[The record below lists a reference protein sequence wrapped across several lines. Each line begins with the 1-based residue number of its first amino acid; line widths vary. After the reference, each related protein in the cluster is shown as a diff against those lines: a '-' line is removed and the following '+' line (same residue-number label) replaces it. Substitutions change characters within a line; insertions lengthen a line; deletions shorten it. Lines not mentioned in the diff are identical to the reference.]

1 MCGIVGFI
9 GEQEAAPIL
18 LEGLARMEYR
28 GYDSAGLAVLDAG
41 KGLQVVKAKG
51 RLKVLNEKVD
61 GGKKMFGTVGVGHTR
76 WATHGEPSDANSH
89 PLLSDS
95 GRIAVVHNGIIEN
108 YMEIKEFLQEKGV
121 VFHSD
126 TDTEV
131 VAQLLDYYYR
141 GDILDAVQKVLHRIE
156 GSYGLGIICSEHP
169 EQLIAA
175 RKDSPLVLGYG
186 DGFNMMASDVTALI
200 KYTRDVS
207 YMENGE
213 IAVLTRQGIQVYNIL
228 LEPVEKEHST
238 VDWDISDAEKGGYEH
253 FMFKEIMEQPE
264 AIRKTIT
271 PRIKDDRVV
280 LDDIDLSADYVKNIS
295 KFYIIACGS
304 SYHVGMVGKYVLE
317 KMLRKPVEVALAS
330 EFRYCSPIVDKNTLV
345 IVISQSGETLDTMEA
360 LREAKRLGGRTLAI
374 VNVVGSSIAK
384 EADDVIYTWAGPEI
398 AVATTKAYSTQLAV
412 LDLLCLYLADLLGSI
427 APEEYTEILTE
438 LTRIPDKLKEVLE
451 QKERIQQY
459 ASQFFNHDSIFF
471 IGRNLDYAIG
481 LEASLK
487 LKEISYIHS
496 EAYAAG
502 ELKHGTIS
510 LIEQGTLV
518 IALATYG
525 QLFEKAVSNM
535 IEVQSRGATVLGLT
549 DTTHE
554 EALGKHADAI
564 ITVPETHPLLMPSLA
579 VVPMQLFAYYVA
591 LARGCD
597 IDKPRNLAKSVTV
610 E

>member
-28 GYDSAGLAVLDAG
+28 GYDSAGLAPLDPV
-41 KGLQVVKAKG
+41 KGLQVAKAKG
-51 RLKVLNEKVD
+51 RLSVLSEKVD
-61 GGKKMFGTVGVGHTR
+61 GGKKLFGTIGVGHTR

-121 VFHSD
+121 LFHSD

-131 VAQLLDYYYR
+131 VAQLLDYYYQ

-156 GSYGLGIICSEHP
+156 GSYGLGIVCAEHP

-271 PRIKDDRVV
+271 PRIKDGRVV

-304 SYHVGMVGKYVLE
+304 SYHVGMVGKSVSYTHLTLPTI
-317 KMLRKPVEVALAS
+317 LRV
-330 EFRYCSPIVDKNTLV
+330 
-345 IVISQSGETLDTMEA
+345 
-360 LREAKRLGGRTLAI
+360 
-374 VNVVGSSIAK
+374 
-384 EADDVIYTWAGPEI
+384 
-398 AVATTKAYSTQLAV
+398 
-412 LDLLCLYLADLLGSI
+412 
-427 APEEYTEILTE
+427 
-438 LTRIPDKLKEVLE
+438 
-451 QKERIQQY
+451 
-459 ASQFFNHDSIFF
+459 
-471 IGRNLDYAIG
+471 
-481 LEASLK
+481 
-487 LKEISYIHS
+487 
-496 EAYAAG
+496 
-502 ELKHGTIS
+502 
-510 LIEQGTLV
+510 
-518 IALATYG
+518 
-525 QLFEKAVSNM
+525 
-535 IEVQSRGATVLGLT
+535 
-549 DTTHE
+549 
-554 EALGKHADAI
+554 
-564 ITVPETHPLLMPSLA
+564 
-579 VVPMQLFAYYVA
+579 
-591 LARGCD
+591 
-597 IDKPRNLAKSVTV
+597 
-610 E
+610 

>member
-28 GYDSAGLAVLDAG
+28 GYDSAGLAVLDTG

-213 IAVLTRQGIQVYNIL
+213 IAVLTRQSIQVYNLL

-384 EADDVIYTWAGPEI
+384 EADDVIYTWAGPEL

-525 QLFEKAVSNM
+525 QLFDKAVSNM

>member
-28 GYDSAGLAVLDAG
+28 GYDSAGLALLDPV
-41 KGLQVVKAKG
+41 KGLQVAKAKG
-51 RLKVLNEKVD
+51 RLSVLSEKVD
-61 GGKKMFGTVGVGHTR
+61 GGKKLFGTIGVGHTR
-76 WATHGEPSDANSH
+76 WATHGEPSDVNSH

-108 YMEIKEFLQEKGV
+108 YMEIKEFLQERGV
-121 VFHSD
+121 LFHSD

-131 VAQLLDYYYR
+131 VAQLLDYYYQ

-156 GSYGLGIICSEHP
+156 GSYGLGIVCAEHP

-228 LEPVEKEHST
+228 LEPVEKEHSH
-238 VDWDISDAEKGGYEH
+238 GGLGH
-253 FMFKEIMEQPE
+253 FRM
-264 AIRKTIT
+264 RK
-271 PRIKDDRVV
+271 RVV
-280 LDDIDLSADYVKNIS
+280 MSTLCSRRSWSSPKPSARPSPPASRTAGWCWTIS
-295 KFYIIACGS
+295 TLTCRLCEEHHQILHHCLRFLVSRGHGGQVCPGKDRCASRWRWRWPPSSAIATPSWTKTPWS
-304 SYHVGMVGKYVLE
+304 SSSASPARRWTPWKPSGK
-317 KMLRKPVEVALAS
+317 PSGWAGAPWPS
-330 EFRYCSPIVDKNTLV
+330 STWWAAPSPRRR
-345 IVISQSGETLDTMEA
+345 MM
-360 LREAKRLGGRTLAI
+360 
-374 VNVVGSSIAK
+374 SS
-384 EADDVIYTWAGPEI
+384 TPGPGPEI

-427 APEEYTEILTE
+427 SAEEYTEILTE

-481 LEASLK
+481 LES
-487 LKEISYIHS
+487 
-496 EAYAAG
+496 
-502 ELKHGTIS
+502 
-510 LIEQGTLV
+510 
-518 IALATYG
+518 
-525 QLFEKAVSNM
+525 
-535 IEVQSRGATVLGLT
+535 
-549 DTTHE
+549 
-554 EALGKHADAI
+554 
-564 ITVPETHPLLMPSLA
+564 VPEAEGDLLHPLRSL
-579 VVPMQLFAYYVA
+579 
-591 LARGCD
+591 RS
-597 IDKPRNLAKSVTV
+597 R
-610 E
+610 

>member
-28 GYDSAGLAVLDAG
+28 GYDSAGLALLDPV
-41 KGLQVVKAKG
+41 KGLQVAKAKG
-51 RLKVLNEKVD
+51 RLSVLSEKVD
-61 GGKKMFGTVGVGHTR
+61 GGKKLFGTIGVGHTR
-76 WATHGEPSDANSH
+76 WATHGEPSDVNSH

-108 YMEIKEFLQEKGV
+108 YMEIKEFLQERGV
-121 VFHSD
+121 LFHSD

-131 VAQLLDYYYR
+131 VAQLLDYYYQ

-156 GSYGLGIICSEHP
+156 GSYGLGIVCAEHP

-271 PRIKDDRVV
+271 PRIKDGRVV

-317 KMLRKPVEVALAS
+317 KTLRKPVEVALAS
-330 EFRYCSPIVDKNTLV
+330 EFRYCSPIVDENTLV

-525 QLFEKAVSNM
+525 QLFDKAVSNM

-549 DTTHE
+549 DTAHE
-554 EALGKHADAI
+554 EALSKHADAI

>member
-28 GYDSAGLAVLDAG
+28 GYDSAGLALLDPV
-41 KGLQVVKAKG
+41 KGLQVAKAKG
-51 RLKVLNEKVD
+51 RLSVLSEKVD
-61 GGKKMFGTVGVGHTR
+61 GGKKLFGTIGVGHTR
-76 WATHGEPSDANSH
+76 WATHGEPSDVNSH

-108 YMEIKEFLQEKGV
+108 YMEIKEFLQERGV
-121 VFHSD
+121 LFHSD

-131 VAQLLDYYYR
+131 VAQLLDYYYQ

-156 GSYGLGIICSEHP
+156 GSYGLGIVCAEHP

-271 PRIKDDRVV
+271 PRIKDGRVV

-317 KMLRKPVEVALAS
+317 KTLRKPVEVALAS
-330 EFRYCSPIVDKNTLV
+330 EFRYCSPIVDENTLV

-427 APEEYTEILTE
+427 SAEEYTEILTE

-459 ASQFFNHDSIFF
+459 ASQYFNHDSIFF

-525 QLFEKAVSNM
+525 QLFDKAVSNM

-549 DTTHE
+549 DTAHE
-554 EALGKHADAI
+554 EALSKHADAI

>member
-28 GYDSAGLAVLDAG
+28 GYDSAGLALLDPV
-41 KGLQVVKAKG
+41 KGLQVAKAKG
-51 RLKVLNEKVD
+51 RLSVLSEKVD
-61 GGKKMFGTVGVGHTR
+61 GGKKLFGTIGVGHTR
-76 WATHGEPSDANSH
+76 WATHGEPSDVNSH

-108 YMEIKEFLQEKGV
+108 YMEIKEFLQERGV
-121 VFHSD
+121 LFHSD

-131 VAQLLDYYYR
+131 VAQLLDYYYQ

-156 GSYGLGIICSEHP
+156 GSYGLGIVCAEHP

-271 PRIKDDRVV
+271 PRIKDGRVV

-427 APEEYTEILTE
+427 SAEEYTEILTE

-525 QLFEKAVSNM
+525 QLFDKAVSNM

-549 DTTHE
+549 DTAHE
-554 EALGKHADAI
+554 EALSKHADAI